1 MTDRCITPSYEDYAP
16 TSFEDVYC
24 QAYVIK
30 NDNRIQK
37 LKIYEYYSLCWRY
50 LKYAISL
57 FQYDCLHEPPCNPL
71 SKVQDYYPFYE
82 KDYEYVGD
90 GLESEFYLPTPDITE
105 YQIYVAIKNIDEDD
119 YVETKQYI
127 YNKDNE
133 KIIFA
138 SPPTQ
143 NSMVKIVCF
152 YPGTFKSYLDEREV
166 AILAEGM
173 TIPFLEEQQNNRQLL
188 NQVVY
193 GGSVKMHSQAEHLK
207 IVNSVGKNQYS
218 VVDDLIKDYS
228 YKSNRDCYGGLSGR
242 YTNHYVSPNCKRAYT
257 RTVRV

>member
-1 MTDRCITPSYEDYAP
+1 MVKKCITPSYEGYAP
-16 TSFEDVYC
+16 TTFNDVYC

-30 NDNRIQK
+30 NDSRIQK
-37 LKIYEYYSLCWRY
+37 LKPYEYYSLCWRY

-57 FQYDCLHEPPCNPL
+57 FEYDCLHEPPCNPL
-71 SKVQDYYPFYE
+71 SKVQDYFPFYE
-82 KDYEYVGD
+82 KDYEYIGD
-90 GLESEFYLPTPDITE
+90 GLESEFYLPTPEVSD
-105 YQIYVAIKNIDEDD
+105 YQLYVAIKAIEEDD

-127 YNKDNE
+127 YKEDEE

-138 SPPTQ
+138 YPPLA
-143 NSMVKIVCF
+143 NSSVKIVCF
-152 YPGTFKSYLDEREV
+152 SPGSFKSYLDEREV

-207 IVNSVGKNQYS
+207 IVGQIGSNQYNI
-218 VVDDLIKDYS
+218 VDNLIKDYS
-228 YKSNRDCYGGLSGR
+228 YKSNRECYTGLSGR
-242 YTNHYVSPNCKRAYT
+242 KTNPYVHPNCKKVYLRGT
-257 RTVRV
+257 GR